1 MTKSFHCVVT
11 GKVKGGNFQSWV
23 QDTAQ
28 KMNLT
33 GWVRNLEE
41 DKAEILLQG
50 EMSQCMRFKRKMRDE
65 APILNLKD
73 ITHEIIEHDKSFDVF
88 EMRG

>member
-23 QDTAQ
+23 MDTATN
-28 KMNLT
+28 MGLT
-33 GWVRNLEE
+33 GWVRYLSD

-50 EMSQCMRFKRKMRDE
+50 EMAQAMRFKRKMRDE
-65 APILNLKD
+65 APLPEVQD
-73 ITHEIIEHDKSFDVF
+73 IEHEIIEHDKSYDGF